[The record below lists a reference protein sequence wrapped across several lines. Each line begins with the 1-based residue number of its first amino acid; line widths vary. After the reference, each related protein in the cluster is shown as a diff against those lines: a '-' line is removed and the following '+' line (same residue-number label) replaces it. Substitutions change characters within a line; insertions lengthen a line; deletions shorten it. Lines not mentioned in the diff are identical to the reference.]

1 MTSADFSY
9 LMSFSSFRTTIGER
23 RIYRKGCLMLMNK
36 QGTKYKV
43 VVNYA
48 GKNEGL
54 DVLSE
59 ARRYVYRRLVEKLRK
74 EKGGNVAKHC

>member
-1 MTSADFSY
+1 
-9 LMSFSSFRTTIGER
+9 
-23 RIYRKGCLMLMNK
+23 MLMNK

-59 ARRYVYRRLVEKLRK
+59 ARKYVYRRLVEKLRK